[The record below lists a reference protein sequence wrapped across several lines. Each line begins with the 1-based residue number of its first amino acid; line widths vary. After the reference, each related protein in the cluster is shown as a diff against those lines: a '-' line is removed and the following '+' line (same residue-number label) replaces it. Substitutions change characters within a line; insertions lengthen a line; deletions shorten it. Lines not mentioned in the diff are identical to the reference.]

1 MLCICYRIESP
12 VVKRPQEE
20 QLQALF
26 CTKAE
31 LHYDY
36 LYEATNYN
44 YVYPLVV
51 TSHVGTLKDKL
62 LSTNVNVSVEGPK
75 GCGKTILCTM
85 LYQLLQDD
93 KFTNLYLSMNS
104 FDFTNPVIRQYFVG
118 FIEKH
123 ERFVD
128 SKHLT
133 STDFNDVKQ
142 KLYEIS
148 CKVDL
153 RVFAD
158 MSLFAPA
165 NTPVAKIN
173 QLFGTIALLRPYQL
187 VLATSSGVRHMTDYG
202 KVEQERLMN
211 ILKSC
216 VTFYIAGFTEEE
228 AKDFCSKSC
237 LPLEDVYP
245 YTGYNPY
252 LLSHIRNAS
261 LSSTVKSTVKSLV
274 SKYITTNLA
283 FLSSNDKIKQYLQTQ
298 DLRGTLQFSYL
309 ACWRAPLSDA
319 EEESFQ
325 ETWLAKHHLAVIET
339 IHIAEAKILPDQNDE
354 AVLNEQCCTEV
365 KKRILRW
372 NFPTFGSHYQDILR
386 NFLEDCDSDT
396 VKNIISKEPSFA
408 GFWLEGMFMLH
419 YKKDKARLSVNCI
432 ARSDGRKDSITF
444 DQFSMD
450 ALNQYTPVQP
460 DQLYELKRAH
470 PVIDFVG
477 LLTSTTKSKWLVF
490 IQVSLQ
496 SYQQHKSKLVNMF
509 KQGSGNKKNNS
520 WSLYTKYRHLY
531 QIDYHSSSQKV
542 LLLYVSPLEDK
553 TDDFCSRIK
562 VISSA
567 VKQDIYMGVMAT
579 DSTFYKEMME
589 FNQSR

>member
-1 MLCICYRIESP
+1 MLCVCYR
-12 VVKRPQEE
+12 VVKRPQDKE
-20 QLQALF
+20 LQALF
-26 CTKAE
+26 CTKTE

-62 LSTNVNVSVEGPK
+62 LSTNENVSVEGPK
-75 GCGKTILCTM
+75 GCGKTVLCAM

-93 KFTNLYLSMNS
+93 KFNNLYLTMFS
-104 FDFTNPVIRQYFVG
+104 FDFTNPVIRQYFVD

-123 ERFVD
+123 EHFVV

-133 STDFNDVKQ
+133 STDFNDVKR

-148 CKVDL
+148 RNVDL

-165 NTPVAKIN
+165 HTPATKIG

-202 KVEQERLMN
+202 KVEQERLTN

-216 VTFYIAGFTEEE
+216 TAFHIAGFTEEE
-228 AKDFCSKSC
+228 AKDFCSESR

-245 YTGYNPY
+245 FTGYNPF
-252 LLSHIRNAS
+252 LLSNTRTASS
-261 LSSTVKSTVKSLV
+261 LSMVKSTVKSLV

-309 ACWRAPLSDA
+309 ACWRSPLSDA
-319 EEESFQ
+319 EEKSFQ
-325 ETWLAKHHLAVIET
+325 ETWLAKHDLAVIET
-339 IHIAEAKILPDQNDE
+339 IHIAEANILPDQNDE
-354 AVLNEQCCTEV
+354 AVLNEQGCTGV

-372 NFPTFGSHYQDILR
+372 NFPSFGSQYLDILR
-386 NFLEDCDSDT
+386 NFIEDCDSNT

-408 GFWLEGMFMLH
+408 GFWFEGMFVMH

-432 ARSDGRKDSITF
+432 ARSDGRQDSITF
-444 DQFSMD
+444 DQFSMV
-450 ALNQYTPVQP
+450 ALNQDTAVQP

-496 SYQQHKSKLVNMF
+496 SYQQHESKLVNMF
-509 KQGSGNKKNNS
+509 KQGSRNKENNS
-520 WSLYTKYRHLY
+520 CSLYTKYRHLY

-542 LLLYVSPLEDK
+542 LFLYVSPLEDK
-553 TDDFCSRIK
+553 TDDFCSRVK
-562 VISSA
+562 EISSA
-567 VKQDIYMGVMAT
+567 IKQDIYMGVMAT

-589 FNQSR
+589 FQQSR